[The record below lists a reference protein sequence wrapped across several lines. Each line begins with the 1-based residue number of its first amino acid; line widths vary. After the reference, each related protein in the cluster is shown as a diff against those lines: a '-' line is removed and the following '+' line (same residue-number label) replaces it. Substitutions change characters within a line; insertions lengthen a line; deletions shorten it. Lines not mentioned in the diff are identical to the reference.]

1 VFLFGARRWLRVRER
16 QWSRMADI
24 GVRRSVLVFAVL
36 FVHSL
41 PEGFALGT
49 AWASDQDGLGFFV
62 FLAIALQNIPEGTSV
77 SIPMEA
83 AGFGRAEQFWA
94 AVATS
99 LPQPVGAVVAFLL
112 VDFAQALL
120 PFSLAFAAGA
130 MLALVGIELLPQA
143 VTARRYLAVAAGAG
157 LGGMTMLAVAGLL
170 GV

>member
-1 VFLFGARRWLRVRER
+1 MVVAGLAVGIVFLFGARRWLRVRER

-83 AGFGRAEQFWA
+83 AGFGRVEQFWA

-112 VDFAQALL
+112 ADFAQALL

-130 MLALVGIELLPQA
+130 CSPSSGSNCCHGQSQRGGISPSRPGRASAE
-143 VTARRYLAVAAGAG
+143 
-157 LGGMTMLAVAGLL
+157 
-170 GV
+170 